1 MFSTRVSPSKC
12 VTDPAF
18 EIGRFAA
25 SPIANTFGFA
35 FDCSV
40 CSSVGTKSR
49 VVAEPGRRADVRG
62 AAVHRHDDREVE
74 GHLAFVV
81 ADESPAF
88 AVDLTRVELR
98 HQLDAALLEH
108 PAERLSMRSA
118 S

>member
-1 MFSTRVSPSKC
+1 MFSTRASPSKC

-35 FDCSV
+35 FDCRV

-49 VVAEPGRRADVRG
+49 SSPSPGDAADVRG
-62 AAVHRHDDREVE
+62 ATVHRNDDRQVE
-74 GHLAFVV
+74 GNLASVV
-81 ADESPAF
+81 ADEASAF
-88 AVDLTRVELR
+88 AVDLTCVELR
-98 HQLDAALLEH
+98 HQLDPALLEH
-108 PAERLSMRSA
+108 PGERASMRSA